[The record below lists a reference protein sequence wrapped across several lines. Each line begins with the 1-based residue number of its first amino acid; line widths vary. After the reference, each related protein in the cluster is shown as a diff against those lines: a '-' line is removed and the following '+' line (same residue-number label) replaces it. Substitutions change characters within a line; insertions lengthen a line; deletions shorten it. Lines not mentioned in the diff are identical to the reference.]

1 MASAGP
7 TPSAAGAPDRVAAPT
22 LPARTARRSMQGLP
36 TLAIATV
43 ALALFP
49 LTAGTY
55 GIDLVTKIMIY
66 AIFALSL
73 ELLVGQTGLVCFGQA
88 AFFGIAGYVAVLLSP
103 KYEAVSLWWLMPT
116 GIAVAALYALFVG
129 SLSLRTRGIYFIM
142 VTLAFA
148 QMAYYVFHDTPV
160 GRGTDGIYL
169 YVKPDPSIGGWKPFD
184 IDKAVPYYYFVLA
197 WLIAVFAF
205 LAVLLRSRFGRA
217 LAGIKANEQRMR
229 ATGFSTYAYKLAAFT
244 LSGALAGVAG
254 FLFVVKDGYVNPEML
269 SWHLSGAVLIM
280 IILGGLGHLRGAVL
294 GAFAYALLQELFQA
308 QAAFGA
314 FAKHWHLSL
323 GLTIIVCVA
332 LLPRGLIGIPEEVRR
347 RLTGRRMRTLD
358 DAR

>member
-1 MASAGP
+1 MAGAGP
-7 TPSAAGAPDRVAAPT
+7 TSSAAAARDAVAPAQAAAP
-22 LPARTARRSMQGLP
+22 PRIARGLP
-36 TLAIATV
+36 TLAISLV

-49 LTAGTY
+49 LAAGTF
-55 GIDLVTKIMIY
+55 GVDLVTKIMIY

-88 AFFGIAGYVAVLLSP
+88 AFFGIAGYIAVLLSP
-103 KYEAVSLWWLMPT
+103 KYEALSLWWLMPT
-116 GIAVAALYALFVG
+116 AIAGAALYALFVG

-160 GRGTDGIYL
+160 GRGTDGVYL
-169 YVKPDPSIGGWKPFD
+169 YVKPDPSLGGWKPFD
-184 IDKAVPYYYFVLA
+184 IDKPVPYYYFVLA
-197 WLIAVFAF
+197 WLVAVFAF

-229 ATGFSTYAYKLAAFT
+229 ATGYSTYAYKLAAFT
-244 LSGALAGVAG
+244 LSGALAGLSG
-254 FLFVVKDGYVNPEML
+254 FLFVVKDGFVNPEML

-308 QAAFGA
+308 QAVFGS

-323 GLTIIVCVA
+323 GLTIIACVA
-332 LLPRGLIGIPEEVRR
+332 LLPRGLIGIPDEIRR
-347 RLTGRRMRTLD
+347 RLTGRRRRAAD
-358 DAR
+358 DAA